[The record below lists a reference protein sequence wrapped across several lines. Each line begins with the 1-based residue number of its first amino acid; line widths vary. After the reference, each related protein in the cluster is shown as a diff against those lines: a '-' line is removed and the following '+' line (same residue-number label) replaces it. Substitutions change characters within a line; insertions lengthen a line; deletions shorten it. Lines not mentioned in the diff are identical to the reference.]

1 MPVKMKSRQRI
12 TKVQLNVDA
21 NEDYMLLG
29 IVSAEPDYKLSLS
42 INRKLRLDLR
52 HKVPI
57 ELNDEYGVNH
67 QFSRFMDQSLNDGLT
82 YNLISNKSGNAIFL
96 KKLNKIDYLLQVL
109 SAENNFNRENLIL
122 ALRSVETITAV
133 FPLEPGEIKDKNLQ
147 YLIL

>member
-57 ELNDEYGVNH
+57 ELNDENGVNH

-82 YNLISNKSGNAIFL
+82 YNLISNKSGNTIFL

>member
-12 TKVQLNVDA
+12 TKVQLDVDA
-21 NEDYMLLG
+21 NEDYILLG

-57 ELNDEYGVNH
+57 ELNDENGVNH

>member
-12 TKVQLNVDA
+12 TKVQLDVDA
-21 NEDYMLLG
+21 NEDYILLG

-57 ELNDEYGVNH
+57 ELNDENGVNH

-82 YNLISNKSGNAIFL
+82 YNLISNKSGNTIFL

>member
-12 TKVQLNVDA
+12 TKVQLDVDA
-21 NEDYMLLG
+21 NEDFMLLG

-96 KKLNKIDYLLQVL
+96 KKLNKIDYLMQVL

>member
-12 TKVQLNVDA
+12 TKVQLDVDA
-21 NEDYMLLG
+21 NEDYILLG

-82 YNLISNKSGNAIFL
+82 YNLISNKSGNTIFL

>member
-21 NEDYMLLG
+21 NEDYILLG

-57 ELNDEYGVNH
+57 ELNDENGVNH

-82 YNLISNKSGNAIFL
+82 YNLISNKSGNTIFL